1 MKLLIT
7 VRATSLA
14 TPNPC
19 QIAATL
25 YDLDWRV
32 LQSIALTIRPD
43 GWEIPRDLSER
54 IGVTTREAALSG
66 VGIRPAMQVLK
77 AMTEAADEWYAFNAP
92 QAHEALA
99 QGMRNAGSPNDW
111 QSRTM
116 LSQCVMRAGSPLVGA
131 KNSEGQDRASTLYDI
146 GQVFRLHLSV
156 ASLSDEHGAL
166 VAITRELIAKEA
178 FP

>member
-7 VRATSLA
+7 VRVTSLA

-25 YDLDWRV
+25 HDLDWRV

-54 IGVTTREAALSG
+54 IGMTTREAALSG

-77 AMTEAADEWYAFNAP
+77 AMTEAADEWYAFNAL
-92 QAHEALA
+92 QAHEALT

-131 KNSEGQDRASTLYDI
+131 KNSEGQDRASTLQDI
-146 GQVFRLHLSV
+146 QRHFGVDAPMVHLEAEHIALMSV
-156 ASLSDEHGAL
+156 
-166 VAITRELIAKEA
+166 TRELIAKEA